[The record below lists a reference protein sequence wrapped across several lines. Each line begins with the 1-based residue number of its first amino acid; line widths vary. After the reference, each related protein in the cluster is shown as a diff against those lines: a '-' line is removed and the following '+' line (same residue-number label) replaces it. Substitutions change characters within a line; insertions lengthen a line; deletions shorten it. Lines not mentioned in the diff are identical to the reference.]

1 MEEFTREILESSLK
15 SDLFKLATYYG
26 IEINSRMLKEEL
38 IEVILEAQKPV
49 EVEVTE
55 QELPPMSVRVRRIY
69 EGVK

>member
-15 SDLFKLATYYG
+15 SDLFKLAEYYG
-26 IEINSRMLKEEL
+26 IEIKSKMLKEEL